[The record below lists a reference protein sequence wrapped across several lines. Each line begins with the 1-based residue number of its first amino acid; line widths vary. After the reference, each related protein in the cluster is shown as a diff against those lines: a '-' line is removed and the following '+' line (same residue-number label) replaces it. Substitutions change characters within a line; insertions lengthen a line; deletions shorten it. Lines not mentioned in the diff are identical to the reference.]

1 MAGVHGAD
9 GCLLFASRLV
19 ALLSGVEPPLGSEY
33 LVQGTDSQNQ
43 SNLRAAVK
51 GAVQALL
58 DDAVEAGDGATERH
72 LESYMKD
79 LNGEHFLD
87 EQLLEVIIPL
97 LCPGVQVWL

>member
-1 MAGVHGAD
+1 
-9 GCLLFASRLV
+9 
-19 ALLSGVEPPLGSEY
+19 
-33 LVQGTDSQNQ
+33 
-43 SNLRAAVK
+43 VK